1 MRVYL
6 SRLAERRLDNL
17 LLYLENEWG
26 DSVKAKFL
34 LKVKDEFKALS
45 SYPYRCKKTE
55 TFSDLYDLVITK
67 HTSAIFRILENTQ
80 EIEIVTFFDNRQ
92 DPEMLKKELEAFFG
106 KRGNQD

>member
-45 SYPYRCKKTE
+45 S
-55 TFSDLYDLVITK
+55 
-67 HTSAIFRILENTQ
+67 
-80 EIEIVTFFDNRQ
+80 
-92 DPEMLKKELEAFFG
+92 
-106 KRGNQD
+106 